1 MSTPSIPNLLSLK
14 GARGG
19 GRGRGRSRG
28 GPGSSASSQSH
39 DAIIQ
44 GTDTD
49 ASVSRLSAV
58 DLGYLQDPFAAYF
71 VPSQMGPPTRRLPI
85 INRGEKPRDTRRP

>member
-1 MSTPSIPNLLSLK
+1 MSTPSIPNLLSLR

-85 INRGEKPRDTRRP
+85 INRGEKPQDTRRP